1 MFTAHTPSRDRES
14 PSHAGRQAAGS
25 PGNWLGQPR
34 RVCGPLVAPDCGPLA
49 AAAATGWDRP
59 LGPRQELG
67 TRMEQLEDR
76 ARLPMAVRVTVVS
89 YRLWTCWEI
98 LYVQVRMHPL
108 GDQRADQIQFYGR
121 DNYIENKECL
131 KTDPN

>member
-1 MFTAHTPSRDRES
+1 
-14 PSHAGRQAAGS
+14 
-25 PGNWLGQPR
+25 
-34 RVCGPLVAPDCGPLA
+34 
-49 AAAATGWDRP
+49 
-59 LGPRQELG
+59 
-67 TRMEQLEDR
+67 MEQLEDR

-98 LYVQVRMHPL
+98 LYVQVRMYPL
-108 GDQRADQIQFYGR
+108 GDQRADQRQFYGR